1 MDTSECVRERVRI
14 AGGAS
19 SSGTGCVAEDE
30 LDEKRVRRR
39 GEICGVG
46 GAIEGEGTVWLTSK
60 NVGNKSFCAV

>member
-19 SSGTGCVAEDE
+19 SSDTGCVAEDE
-30 LDEKRVRRR
+30 LDDRRVRRR
-39 GEICGVG
+39 GEICGEG
-46 GAIEGEGTVWLTSK
+46 GAIGGEGTVWLTSK